1 MSIPSTAATVSTPNN
16 KRLQRTSNPT
26 PLSGRT
32 VKNHAE
38 TILLVLKKYGKS

>member
-1 MSIPSTAATVSTPNN
+1 MSLPSTAATISTSNN

-32 VKNHAE
+32 VNNHA
-38 TILLVLKKYGKS
+38 VLKKYGKG